1 MYRVRYHQKLRSAES
16 RNDYLRLSEQ
26 LNELARQRGWREATF
41 WTPTVG
47 SFNEIVVELEYPDL
61 ATFERESRALFADA
75 DAADLLL
82 RFGELVDQG
91 WGHSELWEQASAI
104 AS

>member
-1 MYRVRYHQKLRSAES
+1 MYRVRYHQKLRSAEKW
-16 RNDYLRLSEQ
+16 NDYLRLSEE
-26 LNELARQRGWREATF
+26 LNELARSRGWREASI
-41 WTPTVG
+41 WTQAVG
-47 SFNEIVVELEYPDL
+47 RFNEVVAEIEYPDL
-61 ATFERESRALFADA
+61 ATFERESRALFADE

-91 WGHSELWEQASAI
+91 WGYSELWEQASPI

>member
-61 ATFERESRALFADA
+61 ATFEHESRALFTDP

-82 RFGELVDQG
+82 RFGDLVDHG
-91 WGHSELWEQASAI
+91 WGHSELWEQAFPI